1 VTFTLEIPSIKGPTH
16 RLQAIVHFVP
26 IGIFQVDGSDKY
38 IFVNPAWESI
48 TGCSVTK
55 ALGANWWTVIHP
67 EDQDMVFRLWSEAEK
82 EERELSL
89 ECRVIT
95 EKNEIRWI
103 RLQTSFLFD
112 DSGKNVFGS
121 IENITSNKASE
132 LQKEKMISELT
143 EIKKQLE
150 VSSRTDPLTSL
161 LNRRGL
167 EQEMVFEKNRM
178 DRSGNPFSLVLCDID
193 FFKKI
198 NDTYGHDA
206 GDYILSKFAQII
218 ESCSRKQDIV
228 CRWGGE
234 EFLLL
239 LPETDLQ
246 GASALAEKIRVQIEK
261 SIFTYKDQEI
271 SITLSLGV
279 ACMEKD
285 LAVDDC
291 IKKADLRLYSAK
303 FKGRNRVVASED

>member
-1 VTFTLEIPSIKGPTH
+1 LENPSIKGPSH
-16 RLQAIVHFVP
+16 WLQAIVHFVP

-48 TGCSVTK
+48 TGCPVTQ
-55 ALGANWWTVIHP
+55 ALGANWWSVIHP
-67 EDQDMVFRLWSEAEK
+67 EDKDMVFHHWNKAEK
-82 EERELSL
+82 EEKELSI
-89 ECRVIT
+89 ECRIIT
-95 EKNEIRWI
+95 GKNELRWI

-112 DSGKNVFGS
+112 DSWKNVFGS
-121 IENITSNKASE
+121 IENITSKKTSE
-132 LQKEKMISELT
+132 LQREKMITELT

-193 FFKKI
+193 YFKTI

-206 GDYILSKFAQII
+206 GDYILTEFAQVI
-218 ESCSRKQDIV
+218 ESHSRKQDIV

-246 GASALAEKIRVQIEK
+246 GASALAEKIRAQIEK
-261 SIFTYKDQEI
+261 FTFTYQGQAI
-271 SITLSLGV
+271 TFTLSLGV
-279 ACMEKD
+279 ACMSKD
-285 LAVDDC
+285 QTIDDC
-291 IKKADLRLYSAK
+291 IKSADRRLYLAK
-303 FKGRNRVVASED
+303 SQGRNRVVTSEN

>member
-1 VTFTLEIPSIKGPTH
+1 MILALENPSIKGPTH
-16 RLQAIVHFVP
+16 WLQAIVHFVP

-48 TGCSVTK
+48 TGCPVTQ

-67 EDQDMVFRLWSEAEK
+67 EDQDMVFRQWNQAEK
-82 EERELSL
+82 EERELSV

-95 EKNEIRWI
+95 EKNETRWI

-132 LQKEKMISELT
+132 LQKEKMITELT

-206 GDYILSKFAQII
+206 GDYILSEFAQII
-218 ESCSRKQDIV
+218 ESHSRKQDIV

-246 GASALAEKIRVQIEK
+246 GASALAEKIRAQIEK
-261 SIFTYKDQEI
+261 SIFTYNNQEI
-271 SITLSLGV
+271 SITLSSGV
-279 ACMEKD
+279 ACMAKD
-285 LAVDDC
+285 QTIDDC
-291 IKKADLRLYSAK
+291 IKNADLRLYLAK
-303 FKGRNRVVASED
+303 SRGRNKVVASED

>member
-1 VTFTLEIPSIKGPTH
+1 VILALENPSIKGPTH
-16 RLQAIVHFVP
+16 WLQAIVHFVP

-48 TGCSVTK
+48 TGCPVTQ

-67 EDQDMVFRLWSEAEK
+67 EDQDMVFRQWNQAEK
-82 EERELSL
+82 EERELSV

-95 EKNEIRWI
+95 EKNETRWI

-132 LQKEKMISELT
+132 LQKEKMITELT

-206 GDYILSKFAQII
+206 GDYILSEFAQII
-218 ESCSRKQDIV
+218 ESHSRKQDIV

-246 GASALAEKIRVQIEK
+246 GASALAEKIRAQIEK
-261 SIFTYKDQEI
+261 SIFTYNNQEI
-271 SITLSLGV
+271 SITLSSGV
-279 ACMEKD
+279 ACMAKD
-285 LAVDDC
+285 QTIDDC
-291 IKKADLRLYSAK
+291 IKNADLRLYLAK
-303 FKGRNRVVASED
+303 SRGRNKVVASED

>member
-1 VTFTLEIPSIKGPTH
+1 MENPSIKGPTH
-16 RLQAIVHFVP
+16 WLQAIVHFVP

-48 TGCSVTK
+48 TGCPVTQ

-67 EDQDMVFRLWSEAEK
+67 EDQDMVFRQWNQAEK
-82 EERELSL
+82 EERELSV

-95 EKNEIRWI
+95 EKNETRWI

-132 LQKEKMISELT
+132 LQKEKMITELT

-206 GDYILSKFAQII
+206 GDYILSEFAQII
-218 ESCSRKQDIV
+218 ESHSRKQDIV

-246 GASALAEKIRVQIEK
+246 GASALAEKIRAQIEK
-261 SIFTYKDQEI
+261 SIFTYNNQEI
-271 SITLSLGV
+271 SITLSSGV
-279 ACMEKD
+279 ACMAKD
-285 LAVDDC
+285 QTIDDC
-291 IKKADLRLYSAK
+291 IKNADLRLYLAK
-303 FKGRNRVVASED
+303 SRGRNKVVASED